1 MNFLYIKL
9 NLICQ
14 KSLVIIDKIE
24 NKTPNVSKHIM
35 TNYRRRHRSTQQVG
49 PSFRANHQ
57 IRYPEVRVVD
67 EEDGFVGLMSSQD
80 ALRLANEKEKDLVE
94 INPKANP
101 PVVKIMDYN
110 KFKYHLQKSGT
121 AKPKTEKD
129 KTIRVS
135 VRIGPHDLEVQAKK
149 IEEFLGKG
157 FAVKM
162 QVQMKG
168 REKAYPHVAEEVIH
182 NFITLITVPFAY
194 IQEPKLV
201 ADSYFATVKSAP
213 KK

>member
-1 MNFLYIKL
+1 
-9 NLICQ
+9 
-14 KSLVIIDKIE
+14 
-24 NKTPNVSKHIM
+24 M
-35 TNYRRRHRSTQQVG
+35 TNYRRRHRSTQQAG

-57 IRYPEVRVVD
+57 IRYPQVRVVD
-67 EEDGFVGLMSSQD
+67 EEDGFVGLMTSQE

-94 INPKANP
+94 INPKALP

-110 KFKYHLQKSGT
+110 KFKYHLQKSGST
-121 AKPKTEKD
+121 KPKTEKD

-149 IEEFLGKG
+149 CDEFLGKG
-157 FAVKM
+157 FSIKL

-182 NFITLITVPFAY
+182 SFISLIATPFSY

-201 ADSYFATVKSAP
+201 ADSYFATIKSAP